1 MPRNARQLDPDR
13 RFGRALGWA
22 LAISVLVHAAAF
34 LYFDANP
41 LPRLPLAAAGE
52 QRGDSRAARGGG
64 MQEVA
69 LEPPSAPTPPAPVQ
83 VRPVVET
90 PDVEQPVPEEV
101 PDELPAVALVRGPRT
116 SGGAGPLPEIGV
128 GAGDGSGAGGGGTAS
143 SGRSGVVPPRPRGM
157 ILPPGDRPDQVRG
170 KEVDVWVFV
179 APNGHVVADSTRL
192 DPSTGD
198 RSFDRR
204 LREHAAAWIFEA
216 AKKNGRAVAD
226 WFRYTIVM

>member
-1 MPRNARQLDPDR
+1 MVRKARNLDPDR
-13 RFGRALGWA
+13 RYGRALGWA
-22 LAISVLVHAAAF
+22 LAVSVLVHAAAF
-34 LYFDANP
+34 LYFDAHP

-52 QRGDSRAARGGG
+52 RRGGAAAARGGG

-69 LEPPSAPTPPAPVQ
+69 LEPPRAPSPPAPAE

-90 PDVEQPVPEEV
+90 PEMEQPEPEEV
-101 PDELPAVALVRGPRT
+101 PDDMPAVALARGPLT
-116 SGGAGPLPEIGV
+116 AGGSGPLPELGV
-128 GAGDGSGAGGGGTAS
+128 GTGDGTGVGGGGTAA
-143 SGRSGVVPPRPRGM
+143 SGRSGVMPPKPRGM
-157 ILPPGDRPDQVRG
+157 ILPPGDRPDEVRG

-179 APNGHVVADSTRL
+179 AANGHVVADSTRL

-204 LREHAAAWIFEA
+204 LREHAAAWVFEA
-216 AKKNGRAVAD
+216 ARRNGRAVAE